1 MAKDLSQV
9 LSAVI
14 REYDIRG
21 IVGEELTPKLSYCLG
36 RAYADYARLKCHR
49 IDDET
54 TVAVGH
60 DCRTASFSLAK
71 ALCHGLSDG
80 GLHPLYLGMVTTPI
94 VYYATCAL
102 NLAGGIAVTEAI
114 TRRNTTALRYVWEAT
129 PFMARNLKT
138 WRACPAIRKGRSGTG
153 A

>member
-1 MAKDLSQV
+1 MTKDLSQV

-36 RAYADYARLKCHR
+36 RAYADYARLRCHR
-49 IDDET
+49 IDDKT

-60 DCRTASFSLAK
+60 DCRMASFSLAK

-94 VYYATCAL
+94 VSYAT
-102 NLAGGIAVTEAI
+102 
-114 TRRNTTALRYVWEAT
+114 
-129 PFMARNLKT
+129 
-138 WRACPAIRKGRSGTG
+138 
-153 A
+153 